1 MRGVG
6 WVMAM
11 ERRWQRRKLMSKCL
25 GSGHYPL
32 LIQSMMCSQCFS
44 LFAQPSPPLSV
55 PCPHCTSAH
64 FCNRLCYTKSL
75 SSSHLPLL
83 CPGLNPDAGSLMG
96 FIRKRG
102 ERSVEGVAKILAR
115 WRGEREW
122 GAKGKAEEMEKR
134 IWKGMARVSQKRK
147 EMERREW

>member
-1 MRGVG
+1 M
-6 WVMAM
+6 
-11 ERRWQRRKLMSKCL
+11 
-25 GSGHYPL
+25 
-32 LIQSMMCSQCFS
+32 
-44 LFAQPSPPLSV
+44 
-55 PCPHCTSAH
+55 TAH

-83 CPGLNPDAGSLMG
+83 CPGLNPDASSLMD